1 MCITIQHRDYSNNF
15 LTKLIVLVTIDFRN
29 GGDFMSDVDIAKR
42 KQAEKLAYAINSIEG
57 VPVPDEVKSISA
69 RWVQGEISADEMKQE
84 LIKMFMVQQ

>member
-1 MCITIQHRDYSNNF
+1 
-15 LTKLIVLVTIDFRN
+15 
-29 GGDFMSDVDIAKR
+29 MSDVDIAKR